1 MNNKKNSNLNKKKAD
16 KEQAYQSLVQVAKD
30 NGYLVRREKLK
41 TGPGWRVISG
51 TCRVESSK
59 MIFVDSQL
67 PQEDQIEFLS
77 SKIRE
82 LGLVV
87 ESSSGLSAY

>member
-16 KEQAYQSLVQVAKD
+16 KEQTYQSLVQVAKD

-51 TCRVESSK
+51 TCRVESAK

-82 LGLVV
+82 LGLIA
-87 ESSSGLSAY
+87 ENSSGLTA